1 MDSQPPP
8 IPPVPPADPRMDDY
22 QHSPPPVRHWDAGWA
37 IQAAWHTVKTQPIV
51 VVAHLVG
58 NLLGNAISLFS
69 SIVIG
74 VIEFSATMES
84 GGRLATEAQVTFLFM
99 RLGAMLVNLP
109 FALYFGAGV
118 DWYTLKLVRYGNA
131 QFSDLFKPRRVG
143 AHMGATLLFSLAIFF
158 GTVLCIVPGIILALG
173 FLLYRFLILDGNVP
187 ATESLAASWN
197 LTRGHKGRILVLSI
211 LLIALQFLGFCAC
224 GVGVIVTSP
233 MVAIAFAHVYGL
245 LVGPPA
251 DVAAAF
257 D

>member
-8 IPPVPPADPRMDDY
+8 IPPLPPADSRKDDY

-109 FALYFGAGV
+109 FALYFAGGV

-131 QFSDLFKPRRVG
+131 QFSDIFKPRRAG
-143 AHMGATLLFSLAIFF
+143 AYVGATLLYSLAILF
-158 GTVLCIVPGIILALG
+158 GGMLCIVPGIILAIG
-173 FLLYRFLILDGNVP
+173 FVMFRFLILDGGVP

-197 LTRGHKGRILVLSI
+197 LTRGHKVRILVLWFLLGCLQI
-211 LLIALQFLGFCAC
+211 LGVCAC

-233 MVAIAFAHVYGL
+233 MIAIAFAHVYSL